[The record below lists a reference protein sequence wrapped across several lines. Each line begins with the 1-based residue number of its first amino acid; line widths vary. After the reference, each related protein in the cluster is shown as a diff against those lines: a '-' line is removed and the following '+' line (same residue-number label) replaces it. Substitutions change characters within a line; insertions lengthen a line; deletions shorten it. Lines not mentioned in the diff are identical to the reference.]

1 MRKNK
6 NGLPEHTE
14 SRIIKTKAEKI
25 IFIATI
31 VLYTVIMI
39 SELKFTP
46 HHNTISSS
54 VAALGLGVFLIARAV
69 HIKKTR
75 ELIFAKDKVTWL
87 LIIAASVVLIA
98 SGIWWIISEYVI

>member
-6 NGLPEHTE
+6 NGLPEHKE
-14 SRIIKTKAEKI
+14 SRILQTKAEKI
-25 IFIATI
+25 IFAVTIAM
-31 VLYTVIMI
+31 YAVIMI

-54 VAALGLGVFLIARAV
+54 VAAFGVGAFLIARAV

-75 ELIFAKDKVTWL
+75 ELIFAKDKFTWIHTFTSYL
-87 LIIAASVVLIA
+87 RFLPVSTIVHMSNYN
-98 SGIWWIISEYVI
+98 E